1 VFGRSSTLLGRFD
14 RNFLLQPGEAVEV
27 AVDPHRLHF
36 FELDSGAAIQAV
48 DAQVALERA
57 AG

>member
-1 VFGRSSTLLGRFD
+1 
-14 RNFLLQPGEAVEV
+14 V